1 MILIG
6 MSVIM
11 LSASC
16 GGFAVECA
24 FDADCDLNEACAV
37 GTCRQVCVMDEDCAD
52 LATSSPDAEI
62 ACRPLTREA
71 EAEAVNVCAPPDFE
85 ENSANNDSEC
95 VTDEE
100 CVEALGSEFARC
112 SLINTCIMPSPD
124 YGILVRDLGEV
135 AEGDEGVG
143 AELLA
148 IYVEDAN
155 GAILGWAVSLDY
167 QPAPLATSEAQ
178 GFDGSSLVM
187 DESFACVATPEEARG
202 VELGGEGGSL
212 RVYFVDEGGARLTL
226 EDGWMI
232 HIVERGANCGDGE
245 VSNEYE
251 VRLCVSR
258 SGDAVMT
265 ETQCQ
270 DILAASVTDK
280 ATLTLDLPE

>member
-1 MILIG
+1 MVNVHSSFWSTIAPRGDTDVSGVVSRALSLPTRRASVKKQTIEMDDRGDEMSGGKHQNHIGWGASCLMILIG

-167 QPAPLATSEAQ
+167 QPAPLATSLAKY
-178 GFDGSSLVM
+178 
-187 DESFACVATPEEARG
+187 RG
-202 VELGGEGGSL
+202 WPDRNQIHAIG
-212 RVYFVDEGGARLTL
+212 
-226 EDGWMI
+226 MI
-232 HIVERGANCGDGE
+232 II
-245 VSNEYE
+245 
-251 VRLCVSR
+251 VSR
-258 SGDAVMT
+258 VFVEQFARAIQAGLVAR
-265 ETQCQ
+265 
-270 DILAASVTDK
+270 
-280 ATLTLDLPE
+280 